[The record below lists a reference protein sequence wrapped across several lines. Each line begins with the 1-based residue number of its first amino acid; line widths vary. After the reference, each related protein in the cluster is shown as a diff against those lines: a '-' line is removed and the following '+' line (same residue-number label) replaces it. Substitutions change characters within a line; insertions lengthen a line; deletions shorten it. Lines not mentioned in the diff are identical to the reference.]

1 MLFRLSHSIQSGL
14 YKDITYPLSSVNVCF
29 YLLADLDSLKNESLK
44 KSKKFK
50 KKTKRKQ
57 TPIKKFEGKL
67 KDIEIPTS
75 KTFIKEEPSVG
86 CHVCKEKILLKNFSE
101 HCKEIHGITC
111 VIKKVKKDQDEKK
124 IRGVKRR
131 LEKIDQGWKD
141 DSALKIKKIKI
152 GKYP

>member
-1 MLFRLSHSIQSGL
+1 M
-14 YKDITYPLSSVNVCF
+14 
-29 YLLADLDSLKNESLK
+29 
-44 KSKKFK
+44 
-50 KKTKRKQ
+50 
-57 TPIKKFEGKL
+57 
-67 KDIEIPTS
+67 
-75 KTFIKEEPSVG
+75 G